1 MAAPSSAWEY
11 LGRDGQWVS
20 GLPHG
25 HDDAMNLID
34 QPISEMSI
42 RFHPS
47 IHKWIALSAGP
58 EFPSARAVARSADSP
73 LGPWSAP
80 QTIYEFPE
88 MKASSPG
95 YDKDTF
101 CYAVK
106 EHIEFTATKIALTYA
121 CNSFVLSKTVAN
133 MNIYRPK
140 VLILDLPK

>member
-1 MAAPSSAWEY
+1 
-11 LGRDGQWVS
+11 
-20 GLPHG
+20 
-25 HDDAMNLID
+25 
-34 QPISEMSI
+34 
-42 RFHPS
+42 
-47 IHKWIALSAGP
+47 
-58 EFPSARAVARSADSP
+58 
-73 LGPWSAP
+73 
-80 QTIYEFPE
+80 

-133 MNIYRPK
+133 KNIYRPK